1 MRKRADG
8 GNRKLSYNIEGNP
21 EIEHLNFMVEAI

>member
-8 GNRKLSYNIEGNP
+8 GNGRLSYNIEGNP
-21 EIEHLNFMVEAI
+21 EVEDLNLMVATI